1 MNSKHL
7 LALALAWAL
16 TSTAWGGTY
25 EWTSGWGQGVS
36 EYQADDGN
44 GNALSISC
52 PDHEGGYISAYADI
66 AGKAYS
72 SDQEGG
78 FDVIADG
85 VLYSNPFFTDCR
97 VCAAN
102 FPGFWKALRQAN
114 NLQISAEGRTVNL
127 PTKNLEAVLRPL
139 DDPHNSCTA
148 AW

>member
-16 TSTAWGGTY
+16 TNTAWGGTY
-25 EWTSGWGQGVS
+25 EWTSGWGQGIS
-36 EYQADDGN
+36 EYQTDDGN
-44 GNALSISC
+44 QNGLLISC
-52 PDHEGGYISAYADI
+52 GEQEGLAVSAYADI

-72 SDQEGG
+72 SDQEPG
-78 FDVIADG
+78 FDVIVDG
-85 VLYSNPFFTDCR
+85 VPYSNPFFTDCR

-127 PTKNLEAVLRPL
+127 PTKDLETVLRPL